1 MNMLDKNLEV
11 HVTNRGRGAVGY
23 VIPEM
28 NGLRRQFQPGETK
41 RLNFEELEKLSWMP
55 GGRYILENEL
65 VIDNQDVIDYLLGG
79 VEPEYFY
86 TEEEVRALLTEGT
99 LDQLRD
105 CLDFAPQGVIQL
117 VKELAVSIP
126 CNDVQKRE
134 IILDKTGFDVTNIL
148 NMLKEDDEEEQVG
161 VVQNTGRRA
170 APVAVDKAAAPA
182 ERRSSKYITKK

>member
-1 MNMLDKNLEV
+1 MLDKNLEV

-23 VIPEM
+23 TIPEM

-41 RLNFEELEKLSWMP
+41 RLSFEELEKLSWMP

-126 CNDVQKRE
+126 CNDVKKRE

-161 VVQNTGRRA
+161 IEQVSGRRA